1 MPLNE
6 PEQTTEATPGHVAS
20 TDQLGPV
27 AEVKCGRL
35 QWAIPRDDYRL
46 PLRFLNNDTHPLY
59 DQTALNAAVAAERER
74 LLARA
79 HSLAE
84 HERGAIA
91 HHAGKWHAAYEHH
104 LTRHSVMA
112 DLIGTIFG
120 PNVL

>member
-84 HERGAIA
+84 H
-91 HHAGKWHAAYEHH
+91 H

-120 PNVL
+120 PNVGIERPGTGPLE